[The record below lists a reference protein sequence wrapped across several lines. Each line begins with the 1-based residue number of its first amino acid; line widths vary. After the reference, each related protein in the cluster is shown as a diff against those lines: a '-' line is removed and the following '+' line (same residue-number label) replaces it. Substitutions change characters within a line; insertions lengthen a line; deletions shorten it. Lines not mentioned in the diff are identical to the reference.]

1 MKCWALSFLTF
12 IACSEPLDEFLDG
25 GADGAALDASAFD
38 GSPADGSF
46 VNPRDASTDAWRR
59 DSATDS
65 GARFDATTGDSTS
78 HDSGAPDVRSF
89 DAGFQDG
96 GFADS
101 GLDAGTSD
109 ASTADASTPDAS
121 IQDAGI
127 QDAGDAAARD
137 SGHDAGTDAGP
148 SGGCISGASGTHVV
162 RFTWQGSGSGSTA
175 YVSYDANTLPDSSLW
190 RVTAGSRNIGY
201 RPVFSD
207 IFLGEGGLDMGSSVF
222 IDVQLSTLGLSA
234 VTGLTVS
241 VYGRSFNTTSPGSF
255 TWQSFEGTGASPRGN
270 VSNSA
275 PYEWYG
281 ADATG
286 AITAG
291 DDGVRLRLRAG
302 PPSNRLV
309 VRSVELCF
317 QAR

>member
-1 MKCWALSFLTF
+1 MKFWALSFLALC
-12 IACSEPLDEFLDG
+12 ACSEPVEEFLDG
-25 GADGAALDASAFD
+25 GAGDAATDTAPRDGAFADSGASA
-38 GSPADGSF
+38 
-46 VNPRDASTDAWRR
+46 DAWRM

-65 GARFDATTGDSTS
+65 GPGFDAMMRDAGAHDGSARDGGS
-78 HDSGAPDVRSF
+78 SDAASQDSGSADSGFADVSIHDASASDADID
-89 DAGFQDG
+89 DAGFD
-96 GFADS
+96 
-101 GLDAGTSD
+101 
-109 ASTADASTPDAS
+109 
-121 IQDAGI
+121 
-127 QDAGDAAARD
+127 AARD
-137 SGHDAGTDAGP
+137 SGRDAGTDAGP
-148 SGGCISGASGTHVV
+148 SGACVSGATGTHVV

-175 YVSYDANTLPDSSLW
+175 YVSYDANTLPDTSLW
-190 RVTAGSRNIGY
+190 RVSAGSGNIGY

-207 IFLGEGGLDMGSSVF
+207 IFLGEGGLDMGSGVF
-222 IDVQLSTLGLSA
+222 VDVQLSTLGLSA
-234 VTGLTVS
+234 VTGITLS

-255 TWQSFEGTGASPRGN
+255 TWQSFEGTGAAPSGT

-275 PYEWYG
+275 PYEWYP

-286 AITAG
+286 AIAAG